1 MYSKTR
7 LNSPERKTKSVP
19 VSVLKQMYTLA
30 EEIYYTL
37 DSSPDDDS
45 IAAQDA
51 AAGLLNTLANYL

>member
-1 MYSKTR
+1 MNAKTR

-45 IAAQDA
+45 IAA
-51 AAGLLNTLANYL
+51 